1 MRPTSGRPVD
11 LRTTD
16 RLAGLQR
23 DSLYAIR
30 DMTGTTFAG
39 KCWANSGSHLGHEL
53 AAALA
58 GAGANKAVV
67 SIKAITSFSTF
78 PILLAAPMNA
88 RTVHVCTPGCIQS
101 GLWIN
106 L

>member
-1 MRPTSGRPVD
+1 MRD
-11 LRTTD
+11 
-16 RLAGLQR
+16 
-23 DSLYAIR
+23 II
-30 DMTGTTFAG
+30 GTIWAG
-39 KCWANSGSHLGHEL
+39 KCRRSSGSHLGHEL
-53 AAALA
+53 EAAFACA
-58 GAGANKAVV
+58 GVNRAVV

-88 RTVHVCTPGCIQS
+88 RIVRVGTPGCIQS

>member
-1 MRPTSGRPVD
+1 MRTA
-11 LRTTD
+11 D

-23 DSLYAIR
+23 DSLYAMR
-30 DMTGTTFAG
+30 DITGTTLAG
-39 KCWANSGSHLGHEL
+39 KCLRSSGSHLGHEL

-78 PILLAAPMNA
+78 PILLAAPKNA
-88 RTVHVCTPGCIQS
+88 NFARVGKFGCIQS